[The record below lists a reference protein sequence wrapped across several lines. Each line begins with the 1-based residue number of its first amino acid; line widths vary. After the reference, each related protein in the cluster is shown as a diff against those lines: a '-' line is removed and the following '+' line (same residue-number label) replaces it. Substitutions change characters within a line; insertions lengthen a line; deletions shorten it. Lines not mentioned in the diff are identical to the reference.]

1 MSESEIQPL
10 LPTSSNQQHPPH
22 VPHLGVA
29 AVMALIINKIIGT
42 GIYSIPSLIYEKTG
56 SVALSLLLWLS
67 GGIITFSGLSVYLE
81 FGLELPHNGGEKNY
95 LQRVWRRPKRLIE
108 TVYAMPS
115 FLLGI
120 SSANSY
126 AFGKYVL
133 FAFGL
138 KEINDWDARWIACGV
153 ITFAVYLHVSHTKLS
168 TRIFTALGIIKI
180 LILSMIILIG
190 ALVQLDIW
198 SLDYD
203 KPDNFHNIWENY
215 DDFQPNIY
223 SYAVAMLQVIYAFKG
238 WENANYVLSEIKDP
252 QRTLKF
258 AAPLSVFITTV
269 FYFLVNLSYFIVIP
283 KAEYKDSGV
292 LIAGIF
298 FTKIF
303 GESTSS
309 KILPILIAL
318 SNLGNIMA
326 VSFSAPRIT
335 QALAKEHLIP
345 FSSTFKSLTNSML
358 SHWLLTV
365 LVLILPPNGDIY
377 QFIINVSSYPT
388 TWVNIFVTLGLLYL
402 HRNSDAEH
410 WGKSEEH
417 KWHSYWFISLT
428 FLFSNMFL
436 AIFPLVPPP
445 STLELDGGYTYWAF
459 PVTGLGIFGL
469 GALFWVWQKHI
480 TKVFK

>member
-1 MSESEIQPL
+1 MASETQPL
-10 LPTSSNQQHPPH
+10 LPTTSHTHPVH

-42 GIYSIPSLIYEKTG
+42 GIFSIPSLIYEKSG
-56 SVALSLLLWLS
+56 SVGISLLLWLL
-67 GGIITFSGLSVYLE
+67 GGVITFSGLSVYLE

-95 LQRVWRRPKRLIE
+95 LQRVWRKPKRLIE
-108 TVYAMPS
+108 TIYAMPS

-133 FAFGL
+133 FALGW
-138 KEINDWDARWIACGV
+138 KEVNDWHARWIACGV
-153 ITFAVYLHVSHTKLS
+153 ITMAVYLHICHTQLS
-168 TRIFTALGIIKI
+168 TKIFTMLGAIKV

-190 ALVQLDIW
+190 ALVQLNLW

-203 KPDNFHNIWENY
+203 KPDNFHNIWESY
-215 DDFQPNIY
+215 EDFQPNVY
-223 SYAVAMLQVIYAFKG
+223 SYAVALLQVIYAFKG

-252 QRTLKF
+252 QKTLKF

-283 KAEYKDSGV
+283 KTEYKDSGV

-303 GESTSS
+303 GESNSS
-309 KILPILIAL
+309 KLLPILIAL

-335 QALAKEHLIP
+335 QELARENLIP
-345 FSSTFKSLTNSML
+345 LSSKFKDLRWSMF

-388 TWVNIFVTLGLLYL
+388 TLVNIFVTLGLFYL
-402 HRNSDAEH
+402 HWNADVEH
-410 WGKSEEH
+410 WGKSEGH
-417 KWHSYWFISLT
+417 KWYSYWFISLI
-428 FLFSNMFL
+428 FLGANLFL

-445 STLELDGGYTYWAF
+445 STLELDGGYAYWAF

-469 GALFWVWQKHI
+469 GALFWAYQKYFL
-480 TKVFK
+480 KSFK